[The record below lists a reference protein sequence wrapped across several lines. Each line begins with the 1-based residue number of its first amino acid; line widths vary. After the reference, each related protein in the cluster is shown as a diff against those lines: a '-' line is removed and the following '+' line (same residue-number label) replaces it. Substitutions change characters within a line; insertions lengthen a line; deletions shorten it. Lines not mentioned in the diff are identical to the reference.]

1 MSVPKGEMKGAWTN
15 PDGLCWVVGEM
26 ALFCPTLCDRGTER
40 QEGIDE
46 AYCAAGNIARSG
58 LEILTWLHSK
68 TEWKVC
74 YSSSRL
80 YGKLGSSRDLP
91 ALAVVHLRCL
101 ALTITQK
108 MPRWR
113 TTFGLVSLVQ
123 HQHPSGREHTQLFSN
138 SFWCAPHRGHT
149 TASAPSSFNDF
160 AAEPLTWTG
169 RPALAGR
176 AATSNVT
183 AGLVLPAPQALWQ
196 QLDYFDAGLLP
207 SVNETAPEG
216 MFPLGALGKS
226 VVCPEERVCS
236 QKEHWNASWIS
247 TQGSFVWHCHAAI
260 QGLIS
265 ELPALPATA
274 APREVSTCVT
284 LTRNQ
289 QWADTLQLSVPQSI
303 SPATKWF
310 WDCGVLL
317 VCFAS
322 LQSWG
327 TPAQSLISL
336 RCAVKQLE
344 GDNMVF
350 FLLFSS
356 FQMNVT
362 KDGWRA

>member
-1 MSVPKGEMKGAWTN
+1 M
-15 PDGLCWVVGEM
+15 
-26 ALFCPTLCDRGTER
+26 
-40 QEGIDE
+40 
-46 AYCAAGNIARSG
+46 
-58 LEILTWLHSK
+58 
-68 TEWKVC
+68 
-74 YSSSRL
+74 
-80 YGKLGSSRDLP
+80 
-91 ALAVVHLRCL
+91 
-101 ALTITQK
+101 
-108 MPRWR
+108 
-113 TTFGLVSLVQ
+113 Q

-216 MFPLGALGKS
+216 TFPLGALGKS
-226 VVCPEERVCS
+226 VVCSEERVCS

-303 SPATKWF
+303 SPATK
-310 WDCGVLL
+310 
-317 VCFAS
+317 
-322 LQSWG
+322 
-327 TPAQSLISL
+327 
-336 RCAVKQLE
+336 
-344 GDNMVF
+344 
-350 FLLFSS
+350 
-356 FQMNVT
+356 
-362 KDGWRA
+362 